1 MRTHTWRTLYMAF
14 QWSVSCHSN
23 GLMLMCISRL
33 LDNKL
38 RHTDVTVL
46 HRSSSCVWGKWV
58 SLAEF
63 ILLIR
68 LKYGY
73 SRLWLLT
80 DVWAPPG
87 FFEVK
92 ADETETTKT
101 HPSQSHARS
110 GVIGTHW
117 PSSDLSLELASR
129 PFSPC
134 WSEHV
139 HVLPKVKQSHW
150 ELRIRH

>member
-1 MRTHTWRTLYMAF
+1 MHTWRTLHMAF

-23 GLMLMCISRL
+23 GLMLMCISWL

-38 RHTDVTVL
+38 
-46 HRSSSCVWGKWV
+46 RSSSCVWGKWV
-58 SLAEF
+58 NLAEF

-73 SRLWLLT
+73 SRPWLLT

-92 ADETETTKT
+92 ADETETTKI
-101 HPSQSHARS
+101 HPSQSHAHS
-110 GVIGTHW
+110 WVIGTHW
-117 PSSDLSLELASR
+117 PSLDLSSELAFH

-134 WSEHV
+134 WSEQV